1 MRARPCPDPLAVWT
15 VEEAGEDIPN
25 GDPSVTDAER
35 AAAGRETLAERFAAV
50 LPGNRRRAAE
60 RYTAGG
66 LPDGEDVARVWRPR
80 DPAGLRARLTEPPLA
95 IWSSGDVL
103 EVLWQGQADEV
114 QLYGGVQPRLWP
126 VEETDD
132 LWEVSLRIRG
142 LDQAVISVTVASRQ
156 AGGDWPRQIP
166 DVRVWRGPRAPAAAA
181 PRELR
186 GSVSTFTLLSTAL
199 RGERKLT
206 VYQPPGAGRPVPGC
220 VLADGESVQGF
231 APTLESAIEAGAVP
245 PVLLV
250 GLHNA
255 PGALT
260 PVSDLRAQ
268 EYLPGYN
275 RRRFDAHLLFVT
287 SEVLPWADERFGPV
301 AGPWVAAGFSNG
313 AAWAIAAAQPA
324 PGPDR
329 RGGRAQRWRR
339 PAADPQRGPFGRRP
353 ALSRG
358 RHARARVP
366 PVHQGMG
373 RAAEPGRA
381 RLSARGM
388 DRRPRP
394 GVVGAAAS
402 GRARLAAPG
411 LGRDDH
417 GPDGQD
423 HPDDDEHGDYGHG
436 HRAADEDGGQHAHV
450 RHHRHAR
457 PPGDGGVH
465 RDPTSRP
472 GGRAVRQGPDQ
483 LGRDVGSD
491 RGQLRVGAR
500 RERPADPRVE
510 FVPGQPTLH
519 ERGLEQADHPLAVG
533 TRGP

>member
-1 MRARPCPDPLAVWT
+1 MPGRDRLAVWT
-15 VEEAGEDIPN
+15 FEEAGEEIPN

-80 DPAGLRARLTEPPLA
+80 DPAELRARLTEPPLA

-103 EVLWQGQADEV
+103 EVLWQGQAEEV

-126 VEETDD
+126 VEGTDD
-132 LWEVSLRIRG
+132 LWEVSLRIRR
-142 LDQAVISVTVASRQ
+142 LDQAVITVLVASRQ

-181 PRELR
+181 PRELH
-186 GSVSTFTLLSTAL
+186 GSVSTHALRSAAL
-199 RGERKLT
+199 RGERQLT
-206 VYQPPGAGRPVPGC
+206 VYQPPDTGRPVPGC
-220 VLADGESVQGF
+220 VLADGESVRGF
-231 APTLESAIEAGAVP
+231 APALESAIEAGAVP

-250 GLHNA
+250 GVHNA

-260 PVSDLRAQ
+260 SVSDLRAQ
-268 EYLPGYN
+268 EYLPGHN
-275 RRRFDAHLLFVT
+275 RRRFDAHLRFVT
-287 SEVLPWADERFGPV
+287 GEVSSLGGRAVRPGGRAVDRGGFLQRRGL
-301 AGPWVAAGFSNG
+301 GHRRRAA
-313 AAWAIAAAQPA
+313 A

-329 RGGRAQRWRR
+329 RGGRVQRWRR
-339 PAADPQRGPFGRRP
+339 PAADQQRGPFGRRP

-373 RAAEPGRA
+373 QAAEQGRA
-381 RLSARGM
+381 RLPARRM

-423 HPDDDEHGDYGHG
+423 HPDDGEHGD
-436 HRAADEDGGQHAHV
+436 
-450 RHHRHAR
+450 
-457 PPGDGGVH
+457 
-465 RDPTSRP
+465 
-472 GGRAVRQGPDQ
+472 
-483 LGRDVGSD
+483 
-491 RGQLRVGAR
+491 
-500 RERPADPRVE
+500 
-510 FVPGQPTLH
+510 
-519 ERGLEQADHPLAVG
+519 
-533 TRGP
+533 